1 MQLQLLS
8 QIPFVSYVVDVLN
21 AYTHKC
27 MYIVYIFRLVFS
39 RLVSSHQPRFECE
52 VNEKGF
58 CNDLM
63 IFRIVQIEQITGE
76 TAFYGE
82 L

>member
-27 MYIVYIFRLVFS
+27 MYIYIRLVFS
-39 RLVSSHQPRFECE
+39 RLISSRQPRFECE